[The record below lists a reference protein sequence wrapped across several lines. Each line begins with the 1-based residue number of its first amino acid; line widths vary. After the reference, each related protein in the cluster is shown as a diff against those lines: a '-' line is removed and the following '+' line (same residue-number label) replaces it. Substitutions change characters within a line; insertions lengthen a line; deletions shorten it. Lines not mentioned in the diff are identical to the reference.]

1 MKHLF
6 KFLLLFFAASLF
18 AQNNQRFFQKIEFK
32 NNTAEISVNDGLYQ
46 VKFYTPEMV
55 ETAFIP
61 KNQTLTEKS
70 HAVILSPKD
79 VKYNFRETRGFAWIE
94 TSGITVKIQKVPFQI
109 SYYKGDELLISEK
122 NGYGTYENGEIN
134 NHPQNFE
141 TLNFNLSPD
150 EVLYGAGARALGMN
164 RRGNRLMLYN
174 RAHYGFETH
183 APLLN
188 FTMPIVVSS
197 KKYLIHFDNAPIGYL
212 DLDSKKDNSLT
223 YETVSGRKVYQIIS
237 GNSWED
243 LVKNYT
249 DLTGKQ
255 PMLPRWSLGNFSS
268 RFGYR
273 TQQQTLETIEKFRA
287 EKIPVDAIILDLYW
301 FGKTVQGTLGNFAWD
316 KDNFPKPQQMINDLR
331 KNQVETILITEPFV
345 VNTSSRYQEAL
356 DKDILAKNNEG
367 KAFMYDFYF
376 GHTGLIDIYS
386 QKGNS
391 WFKNIYKDLLN
402 QGVTG
407 IWGDLG
413 EPEVH
418 PSTILHGNGKNG
430 DQVHNIY
437 GMDWAKLVKESFAE
451 TSPNARPFILMRAG
465 YSGAQRNGLVP
476 WSGDVSRSWG
486 GLQSQPDIVLQM
498 GLQGIAF
505 MHSDL
510 GGFAGKNEDDELY
523 ARWLQYGVF
532 NPIYRPHTGEN
543 VPSEPIYRSEKAKNL
558 AKKAI
563 ELRYALLP
571 YNYNLVF
578 ENHKNGTPLMRP
590 LFFEEPENQKLY
602 TYNTAYFWGKDFLIS
617 PILNK
622 GQKEQSIYF
631 PKNSDWVNF
640 YTDEKI
646 SGGTTQTFATEED
659 KIPTFVRAGS
669 IIPMA
674 KPMQSTK
681 EYDGNTLVLHYY
693 FDENAKETELKLYN
707 DNGLQNEAYEK
718 GQFEMMEFDAETN
731 GKTITFE
738 LENEVGANFS
748 AKSKNIELIIHHIS
762 KNPNSIKAGCKKLE
776 YTYDSEKKTLKVN
789 LVWDSAKESKVKIKL

>member
-1 MKHLF
+1 MKNFLQFLF
-6 KFLLLFFAASLF
+6 LIITTTLFS
-18 AQNNQRFFQKIEFK
+18 QNSQRFFQKIEFK
-32 NNTAEISVNDGLYQ
+32 NNSTEISVNDGVYQ
-46 VKFYTPEMV
+46 LKFYSPEIV

-61 KNQTLTEKS
+61 KGQSLNEDS
-70 HAVILSPKD
+70 HAIILSPEN
-79 VKYNFRETRGFAWIE
+79 VKQTISDKGNFINIV
-94 TSGITVKIQKVPFQI
+94 TSGIAVKIQKNPFQI

-134 NHPQNFE
+134 GHSQNFE
-141 TLNFNLSPD
+141 TLNFNLNSN
-150 EVLYGAGARALGMN
+150 EILYGGGARALGMN

-174 RAHYGFETH
+174 RAHYGYETK
-183 APLLN
+183 AELLN
-188 FTMPIVVSS
+188 FTLPIVVSS

-223 YETVSGRKVYQIIS
+223 YETVSGRKVYQVIS
-237 GNSWED
+237 GNSWDD
-243 LVKNYT
+243 LVKNYM

-273 TQQQTLETIEKFRA
+273 NQQQTVETIEKFRA

-301 FGKTVQGTLGNFAWD
+301 FGKAIQGTLGNFAWD
-316 KDNFPKPQQMINDLR
+316 KDTFPNAQQMIDDLR
-331 KNQVETILITEPFV
+331 KNNVETILITEPFV
-345 VNTSSRYQEAL
+345 IDTSSRYQEAI
-356 DKDILAKNNEG
+356 DKDILAKNDEG

-386 QKGNS
+386 QKGNA
-391 WFKNIYKDLLN
+391 WFKNIYKDILN

-418 PSTILHGNGKNG
+418 PSKILHGNGKNG

-451 TSPNARPFILMRAG
+451 NSPNSRPFILMRAG

-486 GLQSQPDIVLQM
+486 GLQSQPDISLQM

-532 NPIYRPHTGEN
+532 NPIYRPHADDN
-543 VPSEPIYRSEKAKNL
+543 VPSEPVYRSEKAKNL

-563 ELRYALLP
+563 ELRYVLLP

-590 LFFEEPENQKLY
+590 IFFEEPENQKLY
-602 TYNTAYFWGKDFLIS
+602 TYNDAYFWGKDFLIS

-622 GQKEQSIYF
+622 GQKTQSVYF
-631 PKNSDWVNF
+631 PKNSNWVNF

-659 KIPTFVRAGS
+659 KIPTFVRAGAL
-669 IIPMA
+669 IPMA

-681 EYDGNTLVLHYY
+681 EYDGNTLILHYY
-693 FDENAKETELKLYN
+693 FDENIKETELELYN
-707 DNGLQNEAYEK
+707 DNGLLKDAYEK
-718 GQFEMMEFDAETN
+718 GQFEMMEFEAETN

-738 LENEVGANFS
+738 LENEVCTNFS
-748 AKSKNIELIIHHIS
+748 AKSKNIELVIHHIS
-762 KNPNSIKAGCKKLE
+762 KAPKSVKFGGKKLK
-776 YTYDSEKKTLKVN
+776 YNYDSEKKTLKIV
-789 LVWDSAKESKVKIKL
+789 LDWDSGKESVVKIKL

>member
-1 MKHLF
+1 MK
-6 KFLLLFFAASLF
+6 
-18 AQNNQRFFQKIEFK
+18 
-32 NNTAEISVNDGLYQ
+32 
-46 VKFYTPEMV
+46 P
-55 ETAFIP
+55 
-61 KNQTLTEKS
+61 
-70 HAVILSPKD
+70 
-79 VKYNFRETRGFAWIE
+79 NFSDKGNIINLE
-94 TSGITVKIQKVPFQI
+94 TSGITVKIQKTPFQI
-109 SYYKGDELLISEK
+109 SYYKNNELLISEK

-141 TLNFNLSPD
+141 TLNFNLTPD
-150 EVLYGAGARALGMN
+150 EVLYGGGSRALGMN

-174 RAHYGFETH
+174 RAQYGFETH

-188 FTMPIVVSS
+188 FSMPIVVSS
-197 KKYLIHFDNAPIGYL
+197 KKYLIHFDNSPIGYL

-223 YETVSGRKVYQIIS
+223 YETVSGRKVYQVIS
-237 GNSWED
+237 GNSWDD

-273 TQQQTLETIEKFRA
+273 NQQQTVETIEKFRA
-287 EKIPVDAIILDLYW
+287 EKIPVDVIILDLYW
-301 FGKTVQGTLGNFAWD
+301 FGKAIQGTLGNFAWD
-316 KDNFPKPQQMINDLR
+316 KDTFPKPQQMIDDLQ
-331 KNQVETILITEPFV
+331 KNNVETVLITEPFV
-345 VNTSSRYQEAL
+345 IDTSSRFHEAIN
-356 DKDILAKNNEG
+356 KDILAKNDEG

-418 PSTILHGNGKNG
+418 PSKILHGNGKNG

-451 TSPNARPFILMRAG
+451 NSLNSRPFILMRAG

-486 GLQSQPDIVLQM
+486 GLQSQPDISLQM

-532 NPIYRPHTGEN
+532 NPIYRPHADDN
-543 VPSEPIYRSEKAKNL
+543 VPSEPVYRSEKAKNL
-558 AKKAI
+558 AKKSI

-590 LFFEEPENQKLY
+590 LFFEEPENLKLY
-602 TYNTAYFWGKDFLIS
+602 TYNDAYFWGKDFLIS

-622 GQKEQSIYF
+622 GQKTQSVYF
-631 PKNSDWVNF
+631 PKNSNWINF

-646 SGGTTQTFATEED
+646 SGGTTKTFETEED

-681 EYDGNTLVLHYY
+681 EYNGNTLILHYY
-693 FDENAKETELKLYN
+693 FDEKVKETELKLYN

-718 GQFEMMEFDAETN
+718 GQFEMMEFEAKTN

-762 KNPNSIKAGCKKLE
+762 KTPKSVKVCGKKLQ
-776 YTYDSEKKTLKVN
+776 YNYDAEKKTLKIVFD
-789 LVWDSAKESKVKIKL
+789 WGFGKESKVKIRFNSK

>member
-1 MKHLF
+1 MKNVF
-6 KFLLLFFAASLF
+6 RILLLFFTVSLF
-18 AQNNQRFFQKIEFK
+18 AQNSQRIFEKIDSK
-32 NNTAEISVNDGLYQ
+32 NNLTTVTVNDGIYQ
-46 VKFYTPEMV
+46 LKFYNSDMV

-61 KNQTLTEKS
+61 LGETLDKAS
-70 HAVILSPKD
+70 HAVILSPEN
-79 VKYNFRETRGFAWIE
+79 VKQHISDKGNFITLE
-94 TSGITVKIQKVPFQI
+94 TSGITVKIQKKPFQI
-109 SYYKGDELLISEK
+109 SYYKNNELLISEK

-134 NHPQNFE
+134 GHPQNFE
-141 TLNFNLSPD
+141 TLNFNLSSD
-150 EVLYGAGARALGMN
+150 EVLYGGGARALGMN

-174 RAHYGFETH
+174 RAHYGYETK
-183 APLLN
+183 AELLN
-188 FTMPIVVSS
+188 FTLPIVVSS

-223 YETVSGRKVYQIIS
+223 YETVSGRKVYQVIS

-243 LVKNYT
+243 VVKNYT

-268 RFGYR
+268 RFGYHS
-273 TQQQTLETIEKFRA
+273 QQQTLETIQKFRA

-301 FGKTVQGTLGNFAWD
+301 FGKNIQGTLGNFAWD
-316 KDNFPKPQQMINDLR
+316 KDNFPKPQQMIDELR
-331 KNQVETILITEPFV
+331 KEKVEMVLITEPFV
-345 VNTSSRYQEAL
+345 INTSTRLQEAL
-356 DKDILAKNNEG
+356 DQDVLAKNDEG
-367 KAFMYDFYF
+367 KPFLYDFYF

-386 QKGNS
+386 KKGNS
-391 WFKNIYKDLLN
+391 WFKNIYKDLLS

-418 PSTILHGNGKNG
+418 PSKILHGNGKNG

-451 TSPNARPFILMRAG
+451 KSPNARPFILMRAG

-532 NPIYRPHTGEN
+532 NPIYRPHADEN
-543 VPSEPIYRSEKAKNL
+543 VPSEPVYRSEKAKNI

-571 YNYNLVF
+571 YSYNLVF
-578 ENHKNGTPLMRP
+578 ENHRNGTSLMRP
-590 LFFEEPENQKLY
+590 LFFEEPENKELY

-617 PILNK
+617 PILK
-622 GQKEQSIYF
+622 PKQTTQDVYF
-631 PKNSDWVNF
+631 PKNSNWYNF

-646 SGGTTQTFATEED
+646 LGGSTKTIVIEED
-659 KIPTFVRAGS
+659 KIPTFVRGGA

-681 EYDGNTLVLHYY
+681 EYNGNTLILHYY
-693 FDENAKETELKLYN
+693 FDENIKDSKTEVYN
-707 DNGLQNEAYEK
+707 DDGLTKDAYEK
-718 GQFEMMEFDAETN
+718 GVFELMKFNVKQN
-731 GKTITFE
+731 GKSITLE
-738 LENEVGANFS
+738 LKNDLGKHFS
-748 AKSKNIELIIHHIS
+748 AAHKNLEFIIHNTSVTPKLVKTES
-762 KNPNSIKAGCKKLE
+762 KKVPFVFDTERKILKINFDWNS
-776 YTYDSEKKTLKVN
+776 
-789 LVWDSAKESKVKIKL
+789 SKVKTLNIKL

>member
-1 MKHLF
+1 MIFPKSEKLSGTP
-6 KFLLLFFAASLF
+6 KP
-18 AQNNQRFFQKIEFK
+18 
-32 NNTAEISVNDGLYQ
+32 TVVSVIMLYQ
-46 VKFYTPEMV
+46 MASSNLIFSEYMSANAPNKTKMSMETTKIKILLYNAENLFIVNEFLYKFT
-55 ETAFIP
+55 
-61 KNQTLTEKS
+61 K
-70 HAVILSPKD
+70 
-79 VKYNFRETRGFAWIE
+79 
-94 TSGITVKIQKVPFQI
+94 ITV
-109 SYYKGDELLISEK
+109 
-122 NGYGTYENGEIN
+122 
-134 NHPQNFE
+134 
-141 TLNFNLSPD
+141 
-150 EVLYGAGARALGMN
+150 
-164 RRGNRLMLYN
+164 
-174 RAHYGFETH
+174 
-183 APLLN
+183 
-188 FTMPIVVSS
+188 
-197 KKYLIHFDNAPIGYL
+197 
-212 DLDSKKDNSLT
+212 
-223 YETVSGRKVYQIIS
+223 
-237 GNSWED
+237 
-243 LVKNYT
+243 
-249 DLTGKQ
+249 
-255 PMLPRWSLGNFSS
+255 
-268 RFGYR
+268 
-273 TQQQTLETIEKFRA
+273 
-287 EKIPVDAIILDLYW
+287 
-301 FGKTVQGTLGNFAWD
+301 
-316 KDNFPKPQQMINDLR
+316 MIDDLR
-331 KNQVETILITEPFV
+331 KNNVETILITEPFV

-376 GHTGLIDIYS
+376 GHTGLIDIYN

-402 QGVTG
+402 QGITG

-476 WSGDVSRSWG
+476 WSGDVSRNWG
-486 GLQSQPDIVLQM
+486 GLQSQPDIALQM

-532 NPIYRPHTGEN
+532 NPIYRPHADEN
-543 VPSEPIYRSEKAKNL
+543 VPSEPVYRSEKAKNL

-590 LFFEEPENQKLY
+590 LFFEEPENQILY

-622 GQKEQSIYF
+622 GQKEQTIYF
-631 PKNSDWVNF
+631 PKNYDWVNF

-681 EYDGNTLVLHYY
+681 EYDGNSLILHYY
-693 FDENAKETELKLYN
+693 FDEKVKETERTTHHQ
-707 DNGLQNEAYEK
+707 QN
-718 GQFEMMEFDAETN
+718 
-731 GKTITFE
+731 
-738 LENEVGANFS
+738 V
-748 AKSKNIELIIHHIS
+748 IIRFGVLHCIS
-762 KNPNSIKAGCKKLE
+762 HSDMTTTGNRM
-776 YTYDSEKKTLKVN
+776 
-789 LVWDSAKESKVKIKL
+789 

>member
-1 MKHLF
+1 MKTLF
-6 KFLLLFFAASLF
+6 RFLLLFFAASLF
-18 AQNNQRFFQKIEFK
+18 AQNNQRFFQKIELK

-46 VKFYTPEMV
+46 IKFYTPEIV

-61 KNQTLTEKS
+61 KNQTLTEDS
-70 HAVILSPKD
+70 HAVILSPEN
-79 VKYNFRETRGFAWIE
+79 VKQNVSNKGNFITLE
-94 TSGITVKIQKVPFQI
+94 TSGISVKIQKSPFQI
-109 SYYKGDELLISEK
+109 SYYKGNELLISEK

-150 EVLYGAGARALGMN
+150 EVLYGTGSRALGMN

-174 RAHYGFETH
+174 RAQYGFETH

-188 FTMPIVVSS
+188 FTMPIVISS
-197 KKYLIHFDNAPIGYL
+197 KKYLIHFDNSPIGYL

-223 YETVSGRKVYQIIS
+223 YETVSGRKVYQVIS
-237 GNSWED
+237 GNSWDD

-268 RFGYR
+268 RFGYH
-273 TQQQTLETIEKFRA
+273 TQQQTVETIEKFRA

-301 FGKTVQGTLGNFAWD
+301 FGKTIQGTLGNFAWD
-316 KDNFPKPQQMINDLR
+316 KDNFPKPQQMIDDLR
-331 KNQVETILITEPFV
+331 KNNVETILITEPFV
-345 VNTSSRYQEAL
+345 IDTSSRFKEAI
-356 DKDILAKNNEG
+356 DKDILAKNDEG
-367 KAFMYDFYF
+367 KPFLYDFYF

-391 WFKNIYKDLLN
+391 WFKNIYKGILN
-402 QGVTG
+402 QGITG

-418 PSTILHGNGKNG
+418 PSNIIHGNGKNG

-451 TSPNARPFILMRAG
+451 NLPNSRPFILMRAG

-486 GLQSQPDIVLQM
+486 GLQSQPDISLQM

-532 NPIYRPHTGEN
+532 NPIYRPHADEN
-543 VPSEPIYRSEKAKNL
+543 VPSEPVYRSEKAKNL
-558 AKKAI
+558 AKKSI

-571 YNYNLVF
+571 YNYNLIF

-602 TYNTAYFWGKDFLIS
+602 TYNDAYFWGKDFIVS
-617 PILNK
+617 PILK
-622 GQKEQSIYF
+622 QGQKTQSMYF
-631 PKNSDWVNF
+631 PQHSNWINF
-640 YTDEKI
+640 YTDEKY

-693 FDENAKETELKLYN
+693 SDENVKETKLKLYN

-718 GQFEMMEFDAETN
+718 GQFEMMEFEAETN

-748 AKSKNIELIIHHIS
+748 AKSKNIELVIHHIS
-762 KNPNSIKAGCKKLE
+762 KAPKSVKVCGKKLQ
-776 YTYDSEKKTLKVN
+776 YNYDETKKILKIN
-789 LVWDSAKESKVKIKL
+789 FDWNSSKESKLNFNF

>member
-1 MKHLF
+1 MKNLF
-6 KFLLLFFAASLF
+6 RFLLLFFATSLF
-18 AQNNQRFFQKIEFK
+18 AQNSQRFFQKIEFK

-61 KNQTLTEKS
+61 KNQTLTENS
-70 HAVILSPKD
+70 HAVILSPEN
-79 VKYNFRETRGFAWIE
+79 VKTNFSDKENFINIE
-94 TSGITVKIQKVPFQI
+94 TSGITVKIQKTPFQI
-109 SYYKGDELLISEK
+109 SYYKGNELLISEK

-141 TLNFNLSPD
+141 TLNFNLTPD
-150 EVLYGAGARALGMN
+150 EVLYGGGSRALGMN

-174 RAHYGFETH
+174 RAQYGFETH

-188 FTMPIVVSS
+188 FSMPIVVSS
-197 KKYLIHFDNAPIGYL
+197 KKYLIHFDNSPIGYL

-223 YETVSGRKVYQIIS
+223 YETVSGRKVYQVIS
-237 GNSWED
+237 GNSWDD

-268 RFGYR
+268 KFGYH
-273 TQQQTLETIEKFRA
+273 TQQQTVETIEKFRA

-301 FGKTVQGTLGNFAWD
+301 FGKSIQGTLGNFAWD
-316 KDNFPKPQQMINDLR
+316 KDNFPKPQQMIDDLR
-331 KNQVETILITEPFV
+331 KNNVETVLITEPFV
-345 VNTSSRYQEAL
+345 IDTSLRFQEAIN
-356 DKDILAKNNEG
+356 KDILAKNDEG
-367 KAFMYDFYF
+367 KPFLYDFYF

-391 WFKNIYKDLLN
+391 WFKDIYKGILN

-418 PSTILHGNGKNG
+418 PSKIIHGNGKNG

-451 TSPNARPFILMRAG
+451 NLPNSRPFILMRAG

-486 GLQSQPDIVLQM
+486 GLQSQPDISLQM
-498 GLQGIAF
+498 GLQGISF

-532 NPIYRPHTGEN
+532 NPIYRPHADEN
-543 VPSEPIYRSEKAKNL
+543 VPSEPVYRSEKAKNL

-571 YNYNLVF
+571 YNYNLIF

-590 LFFEEPENQKLY
+590 LFFEEPENLKLY
-602 TYNTAYFWGKDFLIS
+602 TYNDAYFWGKDFLIS
-617 PILNK
+617 PILK
-622 GQKEQSIYF
+622 QGQKEQSVYF

-640 YTDEKI
+640 YTDEKY

-669 IIPMA
+669 FIPMA

-681 EYDGNTLVLHYY
+681 EYDGNTLILHYY
-693 FDENAKETELKLYN
+693 FDEKVKETELKLYN

-718 GQFEMMEFDAETN
+718 GQFEMMEFEAETN

-738 LENEVGANFS
+738 LENEVGTNFS
-748 AKSKNIELIIHHIS
+748 AKSKEIELVIHHIS
-762 KNPNSIKAGCKKLE
+762 KAPKSVKVCGKKLQ
-776 YTYDSEKKTLKVN
+776 YNYDETKKTLKIVFD
-789 LVWDSAKESKVKIKL
+789 WDSGKESKVKVRL

>member
-1 MKHLF
+1 MKNVF

-46 VKFYTPEMV
+46 IKFYTPEMV

-61 KNQTLTEKS
+61 KNQTLKEDS
-70 HAVILSPKD
+70 HAVVLSPEN
-79 VKYNFRETRGFAWIE
+79 VKTNFSDKGNFINIE
-94 TSGITVKIQKVPFQI
+94 TSGITVKIQKTPFQI
-109 SYYKGDELLISEK
+109 SYYKGNELLISEK

-150 EVLYGAGARALGMN
+150 EILYGAGARALGMN

-174 RAHYGFETH
+174 RAHFGFETH
-183 APLLN
+183 ATLLN
-188 FTMPIVVSS
+188 YSMPIVVSS
-197 KKYLIHFDNAPIGYL
+197 KKYMIHFDNAPIGYL

-223 YETVSGRKVYQIIS
+223 YETISGRKVYQVIS
-237 GNSWED
+237 GNSWND

-268 RFGYR
+268 RFGYH
-273 TQQQTLETIEKFRA
+273 TQQETIETIQKFRN

-316 KDNFPKPQQMINDLR
+316 KDSFPKPQQMIDDLQ
-331 KNQVETILITEPFV
+331 KNNVETILITEPFV
-345 VNTSSRYQEAL
+345 IDTSSRFQEAV

-367 KAFMYDFYF
+367 KPFLYDFYF

-391 WFKNIYKDLLN
+391 WFKDIYKGILN

-486 GLQSQPDIVLQM
+486 GLQSQPDISLQM

-532 NPIYRPHTGEN
+532 NPIYRPHADSS
-543 VPSEPIYRSEKAKNL
+543 VPSEPVYRSEKAKNL

-590 LFFEEPENQKLY
+590 LFFEEPENLKLY
-602 TYNTAYFWGKDFLIS
+602 TYNDAYFWGKDFLIS
-617 PILNK
+617 PILK
-622 GQKEQSIYF
+622 QGQKTQSVYF
-631 PKNSDWVNF
+631 PKNYDWVNF

-646 SGGTTQTFATEED
+646 SGGTTQTIATEED

-681 EYDGNTLVLHYY
+681 EYDGNTLILHYY
-693 FDENAKETELKLYN
+693 FDENVQKSELKLYN
-707 DNGLQNEAYEK
+707 DDGLQSEAYEK
-718 GQFEMMEFDAETN
+718 GQFEMMEFEAKTK

-762 KNPNSIKAGCKKLE
+762 KAPKTVKICGEKLQ
-776 YTYDSEKKTLKVN
+776 YNYDETKKTIKIN
-789 LVWDSAKESKVKIKL
+789 LVWNSAKETEINIKL